1 MAKNLFIVNK
11 YSKWYFNIIEN
22 AKTKQYDT
30 YHETHHIIPRCM
42 GGTDDKDN
50 LVKLSYREHFI
61 CHCLL
66 PKFCKKKQHKIKMV
80 YSLIFML
87 GVNEDSKD
95 KKIFTSYQ
103 YEYVKKIAKENLIGE
118 NNPFYGKK
126 HTEESRKKMSEG
138 QRLAKESGKKL
149 QKHTDETKEKLSIAA
164 KNRSPE
170 TKRKQA
176 ETLRKF
182 YSENNVSW
190 YTNGKDSRM
199 IKDSDPIPDGYYPGR
214 YMEISE
220 ETRRKKSEDMKGEKN
235 HFYGKKHSKE
245 TKEKIY
251 TPENRKKI
259 SDANSGRIRYTDGIR
274 EIRLKKDEIPPEGF
288 VKGTS
293 PLSRKRGPDAISG
306 RIRYNNGIKEIRLK
320 KGEIPPE
327 GFVKG
332 RLKR

>member
-176 ETLRKF
+176 EGVRR
-182 YSENNVSW
+182 YHAENSMSW
-190 YTNGKDSRM
+190 YTNGKESRM